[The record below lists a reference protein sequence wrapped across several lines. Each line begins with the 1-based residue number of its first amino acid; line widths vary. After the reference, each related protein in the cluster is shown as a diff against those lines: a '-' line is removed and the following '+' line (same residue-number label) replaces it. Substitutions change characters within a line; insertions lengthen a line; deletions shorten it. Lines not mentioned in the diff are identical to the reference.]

1 VELYVDRKQIDKA
14 IKEMKLFKATKQA
27 VADYKESVALLDKR
41 EVVLHEELETLQHQH
56 TKLLLDQQGVTD
68 VSDIIYMRKQG
79 KEISDDIKVIQSLL
93 EEVNEEKK
101 ALKIANGTAFREALL
116 NDRKE
121 VEKYNINHMVNNVR
135 YELLKSIADLS
146 QAMTNQYEE
155 ISSDIG
161 EVLSDGNVMAAHP
174 RIEYVAHSDNFLPTY
189 GESMPNV
196 ITKNDIFAA
205 RSKQI
210 NYPDP
215 KKIKK

>member
-1 VELYVDRKQIDKA
+1 VEVYVDRKQIDKA

-27 VADYKESVALLDKR
+27 VADYKKSVTLLEER
-41 EVVLHEELETLQHQH
+41 EIVLRDELVKLQHQH
-56 TKLLLDQQGVTD
+56 IKLLLDQQDITD
-68 VSDIIYMRKQG
+68 ASEIIYMRKQS
-79 KEISDDIKVIQSLL
+79 KEISDDMRVIQSLL
-93 EEVNEEKK
+93 EEVCEEKK
-101 ALKIANGTAFREALL
+101 ALKISHALSFRTALL
-116 NDRKE
+116 DDRKE